1 MQSVSITIKVVIL
14 NPAHGEVYSIKFVL
28 NLQFSPVPPS
38 IKLTAMIWL
47 MVNGE
52 MLINIFSESTD
63 GIHTVHRLLLN
74 NKLMIYD

>member
-1 MQSVSITIKVVIL
+1 
-14 NPAHGEVYSIKFVL
+14 
-28 NLQFSPVPPS
+28 
-38 IKLTAMIWL
+38 